1 MSTVFFPR
9 GDRVEQP
16 PSSRS
21 RRPPRAEVDALVQAR
36 GVLGCMN
43 ERTLDAGTGRL
54 RGSGRHWLARD
65 DALCVCRATGDSRSV
80 CEMTTRGVWQL
91 RSLVISYCE
100 HSGSSRGVREFL
112 SNQLVPFATANPQ
125 LQIVAQL
132 RRDRHPSVQ
141 GDYVTEDE
149 KKKLSLK
156 SLSAQQ
162 VEVQIQSL
170 RDGRPIKLR
179 KWAKPFRT
187 SPSIQ
192 GPWEMGQELG
202 SHRTIRSQD

>member
-1 MSTVFFPR
+1 M
-9 GDRVEQP
+9 
-16 PSSRS
+16 
-21 RRPPRAEVDALVQAR
+21 DALVQAR
-36 GVLGCMN
+36 GVLSCMD
-43 ERTLDAGTGRL
+43 ERPLDAGTGTGIGA
-54 RGSGRHWLARD
+54 RGGPGLQETTR
-65 DALCVCRATGDSRSV
+65 CVFRATGDSRGV

-100 HSGSSRGVREFL
+100 RSGSSRGVREYL

-125 LQIVAQL
+125 LQLVVQK
-132 RRDRHPSVQ
+132 RQDRHPFVQ
-141 GDYVTEDE
+141 GVYVTEDE

-156 SLSAQQ
+156 SLSAPQ

-170 RDGRPIKLR
+170 RDGRPINLR

-202 SHRTIRSQD
+202 SHRTIRSQE